1 MKNFLIIIFY
11 FFFQCNLLYAE
22 EIYYAC
28 VNKMVEDRGTSK
40 AFNVG
45 EKFGFQYFKLDT
57 KKSKITIHEQMGDEK
72 PSKIGSKKVEFV
84 GMDSVEFK
92 IDKSEGSSKMIDTF
106 RINSL
111 NSFKEQDGDGFS
123 FTATYYIKHRSTLY
137 DYDYESDFCI
147 GPLKEGSVLKGKKAK
162 KEYRRWI
169 KTGY

>member
-1 MKNFLIIIFY
+1 MKKFLIIIVY
-11 FFFQCNLLYAE
+11 FFFQCNFLYAE

-57 KKSKITIHEQMGDEK
+57 KKSKITIHEQMGEEK

-84 GMDSVEFK
+84 GLDSVEFK
-92 IDKSEGSSKMIDTF
+92 IDKSEGSSKMIDTL

-123 FTATYYIKHRSTLY
+123 FTATYYIKNKSTLY
-137 DYDYESDFCI
+137 DYDYESNSCM
-147 GPLKEGSVLKGKKAK
+147 GPLKDGSLLKGKKAK